1 MHKDRYCFKVKHINW
16 QHIRRNKRDSM
27 GSSITKENK
36 VEDSFFVE
44 QESSSS
50 QTEQLSPRRLYCN
63 TYMEIQATDKFEE
76 GCLH

>member
-1 MHKDRYCFKVKHINW
+1 
-16 QHIRRNKRDSM
+16 M
-27 GSSITKENK
+27 GTSITKENK

-50 QTEQLSPRRLYCN
+50 QTEQLSPRRLYRN

-76 GCLH
+76 GCLMVHGAAILLLDQQFC